1 MPGIDKATGRA
12 ATALALMVLA
22 VIALRG
28 YLPGG
33 QPAPADT
40 PGDSA
45 ASLIAVVALLTV
57 ALAGLAFAVITTP
70 RRAGGAAGAEPVRTE
85 LRGLRVRLRWRWA
98 LVGFA
103 MMACWLF
110 AVLLITQLTPGLDS
124 TTPAPRTPSSPQAPA
139 PGSPAPARPP
149 NPADSDGSALPYLA
163 TATAI
168 MLLVLAFGAI
178 TGRARPTVPVGDDAS
193 IEPPS
198 RPTGPESLARAAE
211 LGLVQIADLSREPRA
226 AIIACYVAMEYG
238 LSLAP
243 GAAPR
248 DSDTPSEV
256 IARAVHHHALSTGS
270 ATELVELFTEARF
283 SPHVMTE
290 HHRDSAVRALRRVLD
305 ELRSGQ

>member
-40 PGDSA
+40 QGDSA
-45 ASLIAVVALLTV
+45 AGLVAVVALLTV
-57 ALAGLAFAVITTP
+57 TVVGFAFAVITAP
-70 RRAGGAAGAEPVRTE
+70 RKVVEAAGVDAMRTE
-85 LRGLRVRLRWRWA
+85 LRGLRVRVRWRWV
-98 LVGFA
+98 LVGLLV
-103 MMACWLF
+103 MACALL
-110 AVLLITQLTPGLDS
+110 VVVLITRLTAGLDS
-124 TTPAPRTPSSPQAPA
+124 AIPAPRTPSSPQPPA
-139 PGSPAPARPP
+139 PGGSAPARPP
-149 NPADSDGSALPYLA
+149 NPADSDGSAVPYLA
-163 TATAI
+163 AATAI

-178 TGRARPTVPVGDDAS
+178 TRRARPTAPVGDDAS
-193 IEPPS
+193 VEPPP
-198 RPTGPESLARAAE
+198 RPAGPERLARAAE
-211 LGLVQIADLSREPRA
+211 LGLVQIADLSREPRS

-256 IARAVHHHALSTGS
+256 IARAVHHHALSSGS

-290 HHRDSAVRALRRVLD
+290 RHRDSAVRALRRVLD
-305 ELRSGQ
+305 ELRSG